1 MNNKKLIAI
10 DLDGTLLTD
19 NKKIKFSSVLYLKK
33 LERKGNIVLIS
44 TGRPPRSSLCYY
56 NQLKL
61 HGPIITYNGAYIFNP
76 NDANFK
82 SSLYT
87 IKKEAAIDIYD
98 KFIGKNFDSVLSE
111 TLDTIF
117 VDEERYFL
125 FTINEIPLDTDKMSL
140 KKGSISQNLNV
151 DPILFVMH
159 FNKTSKENSDEVIAY
174 VRNKYPYLDIEVWGN
189 GEYGDLHVKNINK
202 ANSIREIKEKY
213 AIKDDDVITF
223 GDSVNDLAMINEFK
237 HGYAMKNCNPRIA
250 SLVNQLTKKDNNHN
264 GVVSTIKEIINSE
277 K

>member
-1 MNNKKLIAI
+1 M
-10 DLDGTLLTD
+10 
-19 NKKIKFSSVLYLKK
+19 
-33 LERKGNIVLIS
+33 
-44 TGRPPRSSLCYY
+44 
-56 NQLKL
+56 
-61 HGPIITYNGAYIFNP
+61 
-76 NDANFK
+76 
-82 SSLYT
+82 YT

-125 FTINEIPLDTDKMSL
+125 FTINEIPLDTDKMTL

-202 ANSIREIKEKY
+202 ASSIREIKEKY

-223 GDSVNDLAMINEFK
+223 GDSVNDLAM
-237 HGYAMKNCNPRIA
+237 A
-250 SLVNQLTKKDNNHN
+250 SSLLSHKTN
-264 GVVSTIKEIINSE
+264 
-277 K
+277 